1 MRLYK
6 KLQRAPFRKFLG
18 SFASF
23 GINWLSVCDRNYSEE
38 NLPKGK
44 QIQLSFGN
52 DDSTEKYMAEI
63 SFADAE
69 DLAKQLLANVRPELV
84 GPLTQFFEA
93 NKVFTPKDG
102 KETVELLKNSIGK
115 LNYQGNQKIMAIK
128 ALRELSVA
136 ERWYSHFG
144 SVTPM
149 RLADAKYA
157 VENFDA
163 FCGFIVLNNRLPIH
177 VFGGCAGNDKN
188 FA

>member
-1 MRLYK
+1 MNGVEL
-6 KLQRAPFRKFLG
+6 
-18 SFASF
+18 
-23 GINWLSVCDRNYSEE
+23 
-38 NLPKGK
+38 
-44 QIQLSFGN
+44 
-52 DDSTEKYMAEI
+52 TEDEK
-63 SFADAE
+63 
-69 DLAKQLLANVRPELV
+69 LAKAYREAYREANNEICMC